1 VTDDIAKLS
10 FNTAIAR
17 MMEFTNFFTKQDRRP
32 RVSME
37 QFVLLLSP
45 LAPHCAEELWAAL
58 GHGDSLAYESWPSY
72 DESLLVEDEIEI
84 PVQIKG
90 KVRAKIMVPADA
102 DQAAIEKIAN
112 ADARV
117 VELLDGK
124 ELIKTVVVPG
134 RLVNFV
140 VKG

>member
-1 VTDDIAKLS
+1 MKT
-10 FNTAIAR
+10 
-17 MMEFTNFFTKQDRRP
+17 
-32 RVSME
+32 
-37 QFVLLLSP
+37 
-45 LAPHCAEELWAAL
+45 
-58 GHGDSLAYESWPSY
+58 LAYEPWPTC

-90 KVRAKIMVPADA
+90 KVRTKINVPADA
-102 DQAAIEKIAN
+102 DQAKIEELAR
-112 ADARV
+112 ADERV

-124 ELIKTVVVPG
+124 QVVKTIVVPG